1 MKDER
6 VVLGC
11 TLLALVARLIAVRSF
26 TANLLDAVPPLM
38 PGRAFRPPIFS
49 ICFCQSKTGSFAN
62 RKEDHW
68 GHVAK

>member
-26 TANLLDAVPPLM
+26 TANLLDEVPPLC
-38 PGRAFRPPIFS
+38 PAGHFDHRFSQSAFV
-49 ICFCQSKTGSFAN
+49 N
-62 RKEDHW
+62 RKQ
-68 GHVAK
+68 GHLLIEKRTTGVTWRK